1 MIKKRQ
7 TTQGARYDVRLRSP
21 DGRVYNRTFRT
32 KREAERYEATERADR
47 ARGAW
52 LDPRHA
58 ETTFADAAKTWLDS
72 NPAKRDGAW
81 ARDESVIRLPLT
93 PALEGAPS
101 DRLPRPTCKGSS
113 MGGWPPAGHPA
124 PCAASTGPFAPS

>member
-21 DGRVYNRTFRT
+21 DGRVYNRTSRT

-58 ETTFADAAKTWLDS
+58 ETTFADAANYDCVVT
-72 NPAKRDGAW
+72 NTYEPQHTTVYTGDGASFELDM
-81 ARDESVIRLPLT
+81 AANEIRWY
-93 PALEGAPS
+93 EI
-101 DRLPRPTCKGSS
+101 
-113 MGGWPPAGHPA
+113 
-124 PCAASTGPFAPS
+124 